1 MREIALIVLISLF
14 GKCLHGQEQKLTMT
28 EYLGL
33 IKEYHPIALQ
43 AGLNSDRAFLQRRQ
57 ALGGF
62 DPKIEVNGGQKT
74 YDGKEY
80 YNYVIPEVKVPL
92 WYGIDLKANHTQYKG
107 NYVNPENKVPED
119 GLSYFGVS
127 VPLGRGLFLD
137 ERRAALRQAAVFG
150 KQARAEQ
157 QQMLNNLF
165 ISAAQVYTE
174 WMNAWL
180 NRRVYA
186 DAVELAKV
194 RLEGTRTLFRNGDKP
209 AIDTIEATV
218 LLQSREQRL
227 AEYTLALTNKR
238 NELASYLWLENLSP
252 VDPQKLS
259 VYPDTALIYERAPED
274 LLNRDLNQVL
284 QSSLDVQLSRL
295 KIDQLDIERR
305 LKLEEVK
312 PDLNLNI
319 GVLNKGFNPVRN
331 FDPDYFVNNQK
342 LGFTVAFPLTFTKQR
357 AAYSLSRLKIREAEY
372 SLSDKQNAVT
382 VKWSNYLNE
391 YSVLNSLLAS
401 NAEIQKS
408 NRQLLQGEE
417 IKFRFGDS
425 SIFMINSRE
434 QKVLETQEKLYDLYS
449 KRIKVIQSLKW
460 LVNDLEQN
468 K

>member
-1 MREIALIVLISLF
+1 MRKIALIVFICLS
-14 GKCLHGQEQKLTMT
+14 GKLLQGQERKLSMT

-33 IKEYHPIALQ
+33 IKEYHPVALQ
-43 AGLNSDRAFLQRRQ
+43 AGLNSERAFLQRRQ

-62 DPKIEVNGGQKT
+62 DPKIEVNSGEKT

-80 YNYVIPEVKVPL
+80 YNYLIPEVKLPL

-127 VPLGRGLFLD
+127 VPLGKGLFLD
-137 ERRAALRQAAVFG
+137 ERRAALRQASVFG

-165 ISAAQVYTE
+165 VSASQVYTE

-180 NRRVYA
+180 NRRVYEE
-186 DAVELAKV
+186 AVKLAKL
-194 RLEGTRTLFRNGDKP
+194 RLEGTKTLFKNGDKP
-209 AIDTIEATV
+209 AIDTIEAAV

-227 AEYTLALTNKR
+227 AEYSLALVNKH

-259 VYPDTALIYERAPED
+259 VYPDTALIYEKAPQD
-274 LLNRDLNQVL
+274 LLNKDLNQVL
-284 QSSLDVQLSRL
+284 QSSLDVQLSRI
-295 KIDQLDIERR
+295 KIEQLDIERR

-312 PDLNLNI
+312 PEVNVNI
-319 GVLNKGFNPVRN
+319 GVLNSGYNPVRN
-331 FDPDYFVNNQK
+331 LDPDYFVNNQK
-342 LGFTVAFPLTFTKQR
+342 FGFTVALPLTFTKQR
-357 AAYSLSRLKIREAEY
+357 AAYSLSRLKIREAQY
-372 SLSDKQNAVT
+372 SLSDKQNSVS
-382 VKWSNYLNE
+382 VKWNNYLNE
-391 YSVLNSLLAS
+391 YSVLNDLLAS
-401 NAEIQKS
+401 NTAIQKS
-408 NRQLLQGEE
+408 NQQLLQGEE
-417 IKFRFGDS
+417 MKFRFGDS

-460 LVNDLEQN
+460 LVNDLEQ
-468 K
+468 KK